1 MANKD
6 RKTQLQKGENV
17 TITRDMVVADD
28 INPRIIPEENLKRL
42 KKSIKKNGLVGTL
55 IWNRKTGHIVGGHQ
69 RLAALDSLMR
79 TENYSLDV
87 TAVEMEL
94 KDEVALNVQLNNQDS
109 QGEFDFVALQDLAV
123 DFGLDVMEDFGFSK
137 EIAELNFSELIDE
150 IAPEMEKEERIASEE
165 SIQAMRDRKKKVRES
180 VKKEKEEKGDKY
192 GEAKGFINVVFDSQ
206 SAMRQWFIDRGYEE
220 PPTTIHVYDFEK
232 LARKEK

>member
-1 MANKD
+1 MEHKD
-6 RKTQLQKGENV
+6 RKTPLQKGENV

-28 INPRIIPEENLKRL
+28 INPRIINEENLKRL

-79 TENYSLDV
+79 TKNYSLDV

-137 EIAELNFSELIDE
+137 EIAELNFAELIDE
-150 IAPEMEKEERIASEE
+150 IAPEMEKEERIASDE

-180 VKKEKEEKGDKY
+180 VKNEKEEKGDKY
-192 GEAKGFINVVFDSQ
+192 GEAKGFVNVVFDSQ
-206 SAMRQWFIDRGYEE
+206 SAMNQWFIDRGCEE
-220 PPTTIHVYDFEK
+220 PPTSMHIYDFEK
-232 LARKEK
+232 LSRR

>member
-6 RKTQLQKGENV
+6 RKTQMQHGENL
-17 TITRDMVVADD
+17 TINRDMVVADD